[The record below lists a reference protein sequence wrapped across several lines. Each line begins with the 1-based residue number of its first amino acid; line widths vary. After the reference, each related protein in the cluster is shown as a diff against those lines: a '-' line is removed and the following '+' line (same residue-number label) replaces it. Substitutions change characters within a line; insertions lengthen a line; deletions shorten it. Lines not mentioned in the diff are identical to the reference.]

1 LANSGE
7 NKAFDAD
14 YAWFVKKEKL
24 AVKNVSFADL
34 GDGGVRR
41 RVIYSKA
48 GFRWKQRTDKS
59 LCMWPIKNNK
69 LTSR

>member
-1 LANSGE
+1 M
-7 NKAFDAD
+7 
-14 YAWFVKKEKL
+14 KKEKIS
-24 AVKNVSFADL
+24 VKNVSVADL
-34 GDGGVRR
+34 GDAGVEVR

-48 GFRWKQRTDKS
+48 GFRWKQRTDKP

>member
-1 LANSGE
+1 LANSGK

-34 GDGGVRR
+34 GDGGVNVVVSFTLKPVLDGNKELINLCVCGR
-41 RVIYSKA
+41 SK
-48 GFRWKQRTDKS
+48 
-59 LCMWPIKNNK
+59 IIN
-69 LTSR
+69 